1 MRFSLAI
8 VLVAACGGGGSKGMT
23 TVDAGPGSA
32 GFDKPVMAVH
42 ANTQGSDGTWTDNG
56 PADLSCLGTPSSDM
70 PTTLDVML
78 STVVNDFQ
86 TQKAVGSAAVIAFQD
101 LDYTAPFATTTADG
115 SGAVTVTVP
124 TGTTRFG
131 FEMTATA
138 QYPTFLLNQKVDPSM
153 ATQMLPEIQ
162 SVSGETATTLPALIG
177 ETRVM
182 GTGVVAGAVRDCMAR
197 TMSNFVVTIS
207 STSKTPTSIDG
218 AQAFYFSPSK
228 MPLPVRHNVSDMSS
242 SNGLFMVIQAPVE
255 TTAYIQ
261 AWGYT
266 SSDAVGGDMTL
277 LSELAA
283 PVLADTVVTGS
294 FEPVRQ

>member
-207 STSKTPTSIDG
+207 STSKTPTPIDG

>member
-42 ANTQGSDGTWTDNG
+42 ANTQGSDGTLTDNG

-242 SNGLFMVIQAPVE
+242 GNGLFMVIQAPVE

>member
-242 SNGLFMVIQAPVE
+242 GNGLFMVIQAPVE